1 MSLGCA
7 HDLHATGIAGDPAS
21 PIHRLDP
28 RAKLLGFG
36 GITIVAVSAPLEAWA
51 SYAACAL
58 ALTATAALAR
68 IQPRTIWSR
77 ARVVLPVVLFVAL
90 FLPFARKGGASVE
103 LGPVTVSE
111 AGLATFATVSAKAVL
126 GTVSA
131 VMLGVTTSFPDVLH
145 ALERLRSPRLL
156 VLIAAFMYRYLH
168 VIAGEGRRMRAAL
181 VARGYRPDHAL
192 QAGAMGRVAT
202 ALFLR
207 SYERGERVHLAM
219 LARGWSTNMPRLD
232 PLVLTRADAVF
243 ALALLVVLLP
253 VRVLA

>member
-7 HDLHATGIAGDPAS
+7 HDLHATGVAGDPAS

-28 RAKLLGFG
+28 RAKLLGFAAV
-36 GITIVAVSAPLEAWA
+36 TVVAVSAPLSAWA

-58 ALTATAALAR
+58 VLAATAAAAR
-68 IQPRTIWSR
+68 VGPATIWAR

-90 FLPFARKGGASVE
+90 FLPFARRGGATVD
-103 LGPVTVSE
+103 LGPLSASE

-131 VMLGVTTSFPDVLH
+131 VMLGATTGFPDVLH

-168 VIAGEGRRMRAAL
+168 VIAGEGRRMRAA
-181 VARGYRPDHAL
+181 VASRGYRPRHAL
-192 QAGAMGRVAT
+192 HAAAMGRVAT
-202 ALFLR
+202 AMFLR

-219 LARGWSTNMPRLD
+219 LARGWSTAMPRLD
-232 PLVLTRADAVF
+232 PLVLRRADAVF
-243 ALALLVVLLP
+243 LVALLFALLP

>member
-7 HDLHATGIAGDPAS
+7 HDLHATGVAGDPSS

-28 RAKLLGFG
+28 RAKLLGFAA
-36 GITIVAVSAPLEAWA
+36 ITVIAVSAPLSAWA
-51 SYAACAL
+51 SYAACGLAL
-58 ALTATAALAR
+58 AATAAMAR
-68 IQPRTIWSR
+68 VGPATIWSR
-77 ARVVLPVVLFVAL
+77 ARVVLPLVLFVAV
-90 FLPFARKGGASVE
+90 FLPFARKGGAAID
-103 LGPVTVSE
+103 LGPVTASE

-131 VMLGVTTSFPDVLH
+131 VMLGATTSFPDVLH

-168 VIAGEGRRMRAAL
+168 VIAGEGRRMRAA
-181 VARGYRPDHAL
+181 VAARGYAPRHAL
-192 QAGAMGRVAT
+192 HAAAMGRVAT
-202 ALFLR
+202 AMFLR

-219 LARGWSTNMPRLD
+219 LARGWSTTVPRLD
-232 PLVLTRADAVF
+232 ELALRRADAVF
-243 ALALLVVLLP
+243 LVAVLVALLP